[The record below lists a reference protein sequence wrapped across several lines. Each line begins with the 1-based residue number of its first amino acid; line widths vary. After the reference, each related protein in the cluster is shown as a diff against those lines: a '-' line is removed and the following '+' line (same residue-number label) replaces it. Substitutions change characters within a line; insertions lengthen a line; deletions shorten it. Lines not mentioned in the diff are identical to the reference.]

1 MTQRLFIFAIGGT
14 GSRVLKSLIMLLAA
28 GHPIDAREIIPIII
42 DPDNQNGNLSDT
54 ETLLKAYQV
63 VNKNA
68 VPNAATEGFFRP
80 KVRTLADID
89 ATGMLTQNNFNYD
102 FGEST
107 NGTFSDFINYHGLG
121 SLDKK
126 FIDVLFSKDNLD
138 SELTIGFKGNP
149 NVGSIVLNSF
159 ENSPE
164 FKLFTN
170 IFDKDKDRVFIIS
183 SIFGGTGASGFPLL
197 VKLIRNNDADNVNRA
212 LIGAISVAPYFNI
225 GKLEQDTLTAKI
237 DSDTFVTKTKAALSY
252 YETNLKVN
260 ALFYLSDKLTT
271 NPYKPALGGSEQ
283 RNDAHLIELIG
294 ATSIIKFCQLPKTAI
309 DPNGRAFEYGLAAAA
324 DTITFQHMPE
334 QNSSLSKSLLLFK
347 YLSHLVNHH
356 IPYKSTNLAWAQS
369 IGFNANFISSDTYQQ
384 LKFVLNEFEKWL
396 NELEDNRRSFSPFAK
411 TKDMSQFMVHK
422 TIKHGYVTNYNE
434 DEFDRSFN
442 TNSQSVKDLPD
453 VNKKFL
459 ALMWKGIN
467 GVFENWVKTI

>member
-138 SELTIGFKGNP
+138 SETTIGFKGNP

-183 SIFGGTGASGFPLL
+183 SILAEQERL
-197 VKLIRNNDADNVNRA
+197 V
-212 LIGAISVAPYFNI
+212 
-225 GKLEQDTLTAKI
+225 
-237 DSDTFVTKTKAALSY
+237 
-252 YETNLKVN
+252 
-260 ALFYLSDKLTT
+260 
-271 NPYKPALGGSEQ
+271 
-283 RNDAHLIELIG
+283 
-294 ATSIIKFCQLPKTAI
+294 
-309 DPNGRAFEYGLAAAA
+309 
-324 DTITFQHMPE
+324 
-334 QNSSLSKSLLLFK
+334 
-347 YLSHLVNHH
+347 
-356 IPYKSTNLAWAQS
+356 
-369 IGFNANFISSDTYQQ
+369 
-384 LKFVLNEFEKWL
+384 
-396 NELEDNRRSFSPFAK
+396 
-411 TKDMSQFMVHK
+411 
-422 TIKHGYVTNYNE
+422 
-434 DEFDRSFN
+434 
-442 TNSQSVKDLPD
+442 
-453 VNKKFL
+453 FL
-459 ALMWKGIN
+459 CW
-467 GVFENWVKTI
+467 